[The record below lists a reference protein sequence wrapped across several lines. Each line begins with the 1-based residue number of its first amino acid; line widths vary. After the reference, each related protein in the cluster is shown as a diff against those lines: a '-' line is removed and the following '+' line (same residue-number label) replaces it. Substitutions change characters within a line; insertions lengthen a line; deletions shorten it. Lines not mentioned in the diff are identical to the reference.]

1 MPSMSLRLRLFLLFS
16 GVLATVLAAGYWG
29 TTMLTQ
35 TLSDELGQVAVSV
48 GQSVVSVVDSHV
60 VRHSESESS
69 VDDGPSIVVERKLVT
84 DDGTEIIS
92 RRTERDGE
100 TVTVAVTI
108 DGQTLETLDLKDVD
122 AFASPVFVG
131 RIQEQ
136 ESDGN
141 LVYLGGNN
149 TRHTI
154 PVPRE
159 GLKTAM
165 QGFSTQ
171 LAFGVSAFF
180 LLGLAVAGYLAWRVS
195 KPLQQLRDAAG
206 QVASGQFGATAT
218 VGGVREIDETID
230 AFNAMSHRLTEL
242 DAESRQLRAN
252 QHLTELGEIGRGLA
266 HSLRNP
272 MNAIG
277 LALDAL
283 AAKAGPDSGSE
294 DIVRDA
300 RHQIRRVD
308 EAIRGFLALA
318 SAKDSNI
325 ERVDVTLIAREVAL
339 EVAQSAHQVGVDIHA
354 EKPVFLHAV
363 PQEIR
368 ALIHALVINAV
379 EASAPGQAVALAV
392 AEGGDE
398 GVRICVEDKG
408 AGLSSEVSGRLFE
421 PHATTKPHGS
431 GMGLYIA
438 HRLATDRY
446 QGSLSLVDREGGP
459 GCIATAHLGNHVQ

>member
-1 MPSMSLRLRLFLLFS
+1 MSLRLRLFLLFS
-16 GVLATVLAAGYWG
+16 GVLATVLAVGFWG
-29 TTMLTQ
+29 TTMLTR

-48 GQSVVSVVDSHV
+48 GQSVVSVVDSHA
-60 VRHSESESS
+60 VRHSETEAAEAS
-69 VDDGPSIVVERKLVT
+69 GPRIMVERRLVT

-100 TVTVAVTI
+100 TITVAVTI
-108 DGQTLETLDLKDVD
+108 DGQPLETVDLDDFESFSD
-122 AFASPVFVG
+122 SVFVG
-131 RIQEQ
+131 QIQEQ
-136 ESDGN
+136 VSDGN
-141 LVYLGGNN
+141 IVYLGGNN

-154 PVPRE
+154 PIPRE
-159 GLKTAM
+159 GFKTAI

-171 LAFGVSAFF
+171 LA
-180 LLGLAVAGYLAWRVS
+180 LGLTALFVVGLAFAAYLAWRVS
-195 KPLQQLRDAAG
+195 KPLQQLRSAAG
-206 QVASGQFGATAT
+206 QVASGQFGATASA
-218 VGGVREIDETID
+218 GGVREIDETID
-230 AFNAMSHRLTEL
+230 AFNSMSHRLSEL
-242 DAESRQLRAN
+242 DAESRQLRAS
-252 QHLTELGEIGRGLA
+252 QHLSELGEIGRGLA

-283 AAKAGPDSGSE
+283 AAKAGADSGS
-294 DIVRDA
+294 DTIVRDA

-318 SAKDSNI
+318 STQDSNI

-339 EVAQSAHQVGVDIHA
+339 EVAQSTHEVTVEIEA
-354 EKPVFLHAV
+354 EGPVFIEAV
-363 PQEIR
+363 PQEVR

-379 EASAPGQAVALAV
+379 EASDAGQTIGLAV
-392 AEGGDE
+392 TQSDDE
-398 GVRICVEDKG
+398 QVKITVQDSGS
-408 AGLSSEVSGRLFE
+408 GLSPDVADRLFE

-446 QGSLSLVDREGGP
+446 QGSLQLADREDGT
-459 GCIATAHLGNHVQ
+459 GCIATAVLGNHVQ